1 MPFPFLQR
9 ENMGELVRQLT
20 LASYQPALVLQGL
33 TTGVDNVRSDVNLSS
48 RFTDAARS
56 HLARLIISY
65 GNVEEVTAENAPI
78 TRSGRTTG
86 ALR

>member
-48 RFTDAARS
+48 RFTDW
-56 HLARLIISY
+56 
-65 GNVEEVTAENAPI
+65 
-78 TRSGRTTG
+78 
-86 ALR
+86 

>member
-20 LASYQPALVLQGL
+20 LASYEPALILQGL

-48 RFTDAARS
+48 RFTEVARA
-56 HLARLIISY
+56 HLSRLIISC
-65 GNVEEVTAENAPI
+65 GNVDEVVADDTPI
-78 TRSGRTTG
+78 SRSARTKG
-86 ALR
+86 SCD